1 MAFKMRGFSGFKQ
14 TDGKK
19 ILAKYK
25 EKKPGGRDP
34 YEIPTGVGSNTTSGI
49 RRDSLHRTRQYNK
62 IGLDVNPSHLN
73 PDGSIKTAH
82 FDSYAKKVDKIAE
95 NKFIKPLKNPGDR

>member
-34 YEIPTGVGSNTTSGI
+34 YEIPT
-49 RRDSLHRTRQYNK
+49 DSLEFHFLK
-62 IGLDVNPSHLN
+62 IELLVLVLILHKDH
-73 PDGSIKTAH
+73 H
-82 FDSYAKKVDKIAE
+82 DK
-95 NKFIKPLKNPGDR
+95 NTL